1 MLQVQEAQYSA
12 LEQEHAQLQVQLEA
26 QLEIIADKE
35 TQQQQELANAVESLT
50 VAHATQQRLEE
61 VNAAFEQQVSSMS
74 LQLSDMQSKIQS
86 PQKMMQQQQELATAL
101 ESLQAAHAAQ
111 QQLKADKAALVK
123 EVDSM
128 STQLSD
134 TQSKLHLAQKA
145 SEEAE
150 ATSLE
155 FSAQMEAL
163 QEELAN
169 QREADAGET
178 AGVVLYIYLSWDVI
192 ATLECRQ
199 ECAKHINGRNSLR
212 IVGCCW
218 FCASFCHSTS
228 S

>member
-101 ESLQAAHAAQ
+101 ESLQVAHAAQ
-111 QQLKADKAALVK
+111 QQLKEDKAALVK

-128 STQLSD
+128 STQLLD

-163 QEELAN
+163 QLAN

-178 AGVVLYIYLSWDVI
+178 AGVVLYISLSWDVI

-218 FCASFCHSTS
+218 FCASFCHTTST
-228 S
+228 